1 MPLAHGWKGLS
12 LNVLLTLQDDSG
24 GFEFVGNAFQAKDKD
39 AAKLT

>member
-24 GFEFVGNAFQAKDKD
+24 GFEIIL
-39 AAKLT
+39 KLSSSII